1 MSFTPKKR
9 MRLYLFLV
17 RGFRLPSGCC
27 RAVCGRGGSLAV
39 PELVEVV
46 CPRLENFA
54 LFFEV
59 VVVVIGKSY
68 LSPEWFF
75 AARPHR

>member
-1 MSFTPKKR
+1 M
-9 MRLYLFLV
+9 
-17 RGFRLPSGCC
+17 
-27 RAVCGRGGSLAV
+27 AV
-39 PELVEVV
+39 PELVKVI

-68 LSPEWFF
+68 LVS
-75 AARPHR
+75 ARVCEISFDNIRW